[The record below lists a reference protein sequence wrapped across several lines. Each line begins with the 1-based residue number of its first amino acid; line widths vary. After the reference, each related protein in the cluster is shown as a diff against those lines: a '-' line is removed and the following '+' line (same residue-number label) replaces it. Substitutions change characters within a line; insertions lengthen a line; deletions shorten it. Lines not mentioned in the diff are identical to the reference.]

1 MKVAVVRMGW
11 PGSSVGIVALYSKP
25 GSRSFLD
32 YDLCERLR
40 ELSLREIPKT
50 STYAIDMVR
59 FPLDWGTAQDSAEYV
74 YKGAVPLKIWFC
86 GEVQLNWLI
95 TTDGDPKSSVSL
107 RINTLRESD
116 QIKLE
121 EILFDM
127 SYPKVD
133 REARNGVPAEI
144 WAGRFMSK
152 KNTPKA
158 QIKLFGD
165 IYDAREKNN
174 KDRPNYSVHALK
186 QGDVVMVETYIQ
198 RYRPSTKPNDQWKVK
213 YQLKKLYVLYVGD
226 DSGDAPGDVP
236 DEDEDI

>member
-1 MKVAVVRMGW
+1 MGQ
-11 PGSSVGIVALYSKP
+11 PGSELVTKSVSIVNTPPFTISCTKIDGFRP

-40 ELSLREIPKT
+40 ELSLREIQKT

-59 FPLDWGTAQDSAEYV
+59 FPLEWGTAQDSAEYII

-86 GEVQLNWLI
+86 GEVQLNWLV

-107 RINTLRESD
+107 RINMLRESD
-116 QIKLE
+116 QVKLE

-133 REARNGVPAEI
+133 HEAHSREIHV
-144 WAGRFMSK
+144 K
-152 KNTPKA
+152 
-158 QIKLFGD
+158 
-165 IYDAREKNN
+165 EK
-174 KDRPNYSVHALK
+174 YTEST
-186 QGDVVMVETYIQ
+186 GDVVMVEAYIQ
-198 RYRPSTKPNDQWKVK
+198 RYRPSTKPTSAVTDENKAKPKWEQRPWDEWKVK
-213 YQLKKLYVLYVGD
+213 FQLKKLYVLYVGD

-236 DEDEDI
+236 DEDEEI